1 MTKIILLVGARP
13 NFMKIAPIIRAMD
26 KHNASSQTN
35 QIKSTLVHS
44 GQHYDYRMSQVF
56 FQDLKLPEPDV
67 YLGVGSGTHA
77 EQTGKAMIELEKVL
91 LREEPDLVVVVGDV
105 NSTLAGAL
113 ASVKLHI
120 PVAHVEAGLRSGDRS
135 MPEEI
140 NRLLTD
146 AVSDYLFTPSPDADQ
161 NLEREGIPPEKIFL
175 VGNVMID
182 SLLYNKPLAAK
193 SDIVHRLGLLATPDP
208 SATDCG
214 SQITNRQSPVKPYA
228 LLTLHRPSNV
238 DSDCSLLRIG
248 EAIRQISLRLTVVFP
263 IHPRTRKNLERFGLQ
278 RLFEDEHILLTE
290 PLGYLDFLKLEADA
304 MFVMTDSG
312 GIQEE
317 TTVLRVPCLTLRDS
331 TERPITITEGTNI
344 LVGNDSQRIVEEATR
359 VLDNKGKKGSI
370 PALWDGRA
378 AERIV
383 RIISQRMTAAAS
395 ASPDDAKET
404 GQQ

>member
-1 MTKIILLVGARP
+1 
-13 NFMKIAPIIRAMD
+13 
-26 KHNASSQTN
+26 
-35 QIKSTLVHS
+35 
-44 GQHYDYRMSQVF
+44 
-56 FQDLKLPEPDV
+56 
-67 YLGVGSGTHA
+67 
-77 EQTGKAMIELEKVL
+77 
-91 LREEPDLVVVVGDV
+91 
-105 NSTLAGAL
+105 
-113 ASVKLHI
+113 
-120 PVAHVEAGLRSGDRS
+120 
-135 MPEEI
+135 
-140 NRLLTD
+140 
-146 AVSDYLFTPSPDADQ
+146 
-161 NLEREGIPPEKIFL
+161 
-175 VGNVMID
+175 
-182 SLLYNKPLAAK
+182 
-193 SDIVHRLGLLATPDP
+193 
-208 SATDCG
+208 
-214 SQITNRQSPVKPYA
+214 
-228 LLTLHRPSNV
+228 LHRPPNV

-248 EAIRQISLRLTVVFP
+248 QAIRQISLGLTVVFP

-317 TTVLRVPCLTLRDS
+317 TTVLRVPCLTLRNS

-370 PALWDGRA
+370 PALWDGRT

-395 ASPDDAKET
+395 TSPDDAKET